1 MKNRKIKITA
11 LILTP
16 LILLFLLGITIPNKT
31 PKDIYTSTGEIGD
44 YKLTN
49 SPIYSNK
56 IESNKLNINL
66 FGLITVKS
74 VDIKNVKDLEVYPG
88 GTPVGIKLSS
98 KGVLVVGYSDI
109 QIEDKKISSPAKEI
123 GIEIGDLIL
132 KINNE
137 DVEDSQDLVRK
148 VSSSETDEIKI
159 EVSKNGK
166 SEIKTLNR
174 IKATT
179 DGKYKIGLWVRDST
193 AGVGTLTFSHKETGY
208 YGALGHA
215 IIDGDTNSLIT
226 VKKGDLVKSSIINVR
241 KSEKGSPGEL
251 RGIFLDEESPLGLI
265 SQNTYCGIFG
275 KLNENYQSRG
285 NPMKVGFR
293 DEIKEGKAQ
302 ILTTVDENGPQYYDI
317 KITKLLAQDEAG
329 PKSMVIEVTDP
340 KLLDKTGG
348 IVQGMS
354 GSPIIQNGKIV
365 GAVTHVLI
373 NNPKV
378 GYGIYIEWML
388 KDAQIIK

>member
-1 MKNRKIKITA
+1 MKNKKIQLIT

-16 LILLFLLGITIPNKT
+16 LILLFLLGISIRSKT
-31 PKDIYTSTGEIGD
+31 PNDIYTSSGTIGD
-44 YKLTN
+44 FKLAY
-49 SPIYSNK
+49 SPLYSGK
-56 IESNKLNINL
+56 VESNKFNISL
-66 FGLITVKS
+66 FGLIPVKS
-74 VDIKNVKDLEVYPG
+74 VDIKTVKDLEVYPG

-109 QIEDKKISSPAKEI
+109 EVDGKKVSSPAKDV

-132 KINNE
+132 KINDENI
-137 DVEDSQDLVRK
+137 EDSQDLIRK
-148 VSSSETDEIKI
+148 VINSKSDEITI
-159 EVSKNGK
+159 ELSKSGK
-166 SEIKTLNR
+166 KEIKTMNR
-174 IKATT
+174 IKSNT

-193 AGVGTLTFSHKETGY
+193 AGVGTLTFYHKETDN

-215 IIDGDTNSLIT
+215 IIDADTNSLIT

-251 RGIFLDEESPLGLI
+251 RGIFLDEESPLGVI
-265 SQNTYCGIFG
+265 TKNTYCGIFG
-275 KLNENYQSRG
+275 SLNNTFAPNSKSI
-285 NPMKVGFR
+285 KVGFR
-293 DEIKEGKAQ
+293 DEIQEGKAQ
-302 ILTTVDENGPQYYDI
+302 ILTTIDENGPQYFDI
-317 KITKLLAQDEAG
+317 KITKLLPQDEPG
-329 PKSMVIEVTDP
+329 PKSMVIEIIDE
-340 KLLDKTGG
+340 KLLNKTGG

-388 KDAQIIK
+388 KDAEIIK